1 MSELSEKFVEKQDW
15 FCYYGVMTIDK
26 SIGIL
31 DRCNEEGSIRNAEIF
46 EKMSQEEDEVLKQ
59 FSMKNLMH
67 ILSGNNISNENRQ
80 RIIQIISEKVEHEPF
95 YSEDLMKD
103 GVFLVPLF
111 YGELEFS
118 KLTKELGDK
127 IKTSVVERGKA
138 LKGTNC
144 EK

>member
-1 MSELSEKFVEKQDW
+1 
-15 FCYYGVMTIDK
+15 
-26 SIGIL
+26 
-31 DRCNEEGSIRNAEIF
+31 
-46 EKMSQEEDEVLKQ
+46 
-59 FSMKNLMH
+59 
-67 ILSGNNISNENRQ
+67 
-80 RIIQIISEKVEHEPF
+80 
-95 YSEDLMKD
+95 MKD